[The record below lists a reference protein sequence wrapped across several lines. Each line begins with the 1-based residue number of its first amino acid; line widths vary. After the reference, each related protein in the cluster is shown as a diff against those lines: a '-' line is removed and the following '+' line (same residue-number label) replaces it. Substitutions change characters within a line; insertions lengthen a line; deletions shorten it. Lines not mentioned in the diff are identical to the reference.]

1 MKDMKDIDFRDI
13 DVRQIGDHI
22 RISGSHFIDGKREN
36 FGLKLTKEQ
45 AIIIQEEL
53 NRIYSVNLLNKVLKG
68 W

>member
-1 MKDMKDIDFRDI
+1 MKEVDFRDI
-13 DVRQIGDHI
+13 DVRQIGDCV

-45 AIIIQEEL
+45 ARLIQEEL
-53 NRIYSVNLLNKVLKG
+53 NRIFPTRMLKEILKV